1 MILHFKAV
9 KNLKEMTFWPDLK
22 QRDIRGVEKRVLHL
36 FFLIQFRSKDMTCL
50 KDGNCF
56 YMKTEMLYLFIFFPH
71 FASSIYF
78 SLTKRDILSFSW
90 YQQCLE
96 GILMVSG
103 TAGQIIFSLMKN

>member
-56 YMKTEMLYLFIFFPH
+56 YMKTEMLYLFFSPTLHLLFIFLLQRETFFLFH
-71 FASSIYF
+71 GINNVLKAYSWC
-78 SLTKRDILSFSW
+78 LGQLDKSF
-90 YQQCLE
+90 L
-96 GILMVSG
+96 V
-103 TAGQIIFSLMKN
+103 